1 MNDLLKTAIV
11 ALLSAMAG
19 ALLLLLLSGDRAS
32 TMPAATGSPE
42 VDALRERVAA
52 LEDRL
57 ARRRPL
63 DDSPDRTAASET
75 DDGPADQPTA
85 AESLREERLADRR
98 ELPAERLNARLREAG
113 WSDGEID
120 SLTELRVKAALQ
132 LEQQQYDML
141 RQRLKENPEEL
152 SQRLDRQNVMR
163 AALGDEKYE
172 QFLEAAGRPA
182 AAEIRSVVSGSAGES
197 AGLQRGDQIR
207 RYGTTRVFNER
218 DLMIALLDGE
228 PGEPVS
234 VEIERDG
241 TTFYLTV
248 PRGPLGISRVAQY
261 GLDF

>member
-63 DDSPDRTAASET
+63 DDSPHQ
-75 DDGPADQPTA
+75 PAA
-85 AESLREERLADRR
+85 AEALREERLADRR

-163 AALGDEKYE
+163 AALGDE
-172 QFLEAAGRPA
+172 PP
-182 AAEIRSVVSGSAGES
+182 
-197 AGLQRGDQIR
+197 AGLP
-207 RYGTTRVFNER
+207 
-218 DLMIALLDGE
+218 A
-228 PGEPVS
+228 P
-234 VEIERDG
+234 
-241 TTFYLTV
+241 
-248 PRGPLGISRVAQY
+248 
-261 GLDF
+261 

>member
-63 DDSPDRTAASET
+63 NDSPDRTAASET
-75 DDGPADQPTA
+75 DDGPADQPAA
-85 AESLREERLADRR
+85 AEALREERLADRR

-120 SLTELRVKAALQ
+120 SLTELRVKAA
-132 LEQQQYDML
+132 
-141 RQRLKENPEEL
+141 
-152 SQRLDRQNVMR
+152 RLDRQNVMR

-182 AAEIRSVVSGSAGES
+182 AAEIRSVLSGSAGES

-234 VEIERDG
+234 IEIERDG